1 MHFPLLSDIV
11 IILGASVLII
21 LVFQKIKLPPIIGLL
36 VTGVVVG
43 PQGLSLIK
51 AKHEVELLSE
61 IGVIFLLFVIGIEFS
76 LKNLASIKKEVLIGG
91 SVQVGITILVT
102 ALVSHFIGLS
112 WEQAV
117 FLGFLFSLSST
128 AIVLNLLQA
137 NGEITAPHG
146 LLSVAILIFQ
156 DIIVVPMM
164 LLVPILAGESENMS
178 STLVWLLIKVAG
190 VVLLIIVLTNYVV
203 PYILKQVVQTRSRE
217 LFILTT
223 VVICF
228 ATAWLT
234 SSIGLSLALGAFFAG
249 MIISESDYSHQ
260 ATANIIPFHQI
271 FISFFFVSIG
281 MLLDV
286 QFVFDNI
293 LYVILLTLSVTI
305 TKSIIVGFAV
315 IMLRYP
321 LRTVILTALSIF
333 QVGEFAFLLANTSM
347 QYELLPDNV
356 YQYFLATS
364 IVSMG
369 MTPLLFKF
377 AHQLTDL
384 LVKVPGAKRLEPQ
397 TIAPDTR
404 ISLAEELND
413 HLVIIGYGINGK
425 NLARAARNADI
436 PYRIVELNAKTV
448 KSAKAEGEQIYFGD
462 ATEESILKHLFVHKA
477 RVVVIA
483 ISDPKATKK
492 IVSQIRGLSKT
503 VYVIVRTR
511 FVKEIQEN
519 LQAGADEVIPEEFET
534 SIEIFSKV
542 LSKYLIPAQEIQSF
556 IDLIRSQNYE
566 MFRNPGHLTARQNGV
581 HLDIPDATFVSLPV
595 IQSTNKIVGKTLRES
610 DLREK
615 YNINV
620 IAIKREEKFISHVR
634 PDEVIAQ
641 GDTLYVFGT
650 NEAVSQLSQHICP

>member
-347 QYELLPDNV
+347 QYELLPNNV